1 MDGNDIAG
9 RAWIGVSSAKE
20 NATMRFMI
28 LLKGDPA
35 PGQMPDPE
43 LINAMIRYNE
53 ELAKAGVLLAAEG
66 LLDSSKGTRVIY
78 SAGQRRVMDG
88 PFTEAKELVAGFY
101 LIQVKSK
108 EEAVEWAKRCPVE
121 YAVKERDV
129 EAVVE
134 IRQVGEPE
142 DIKTMT
148 KEQRAAEQQLREQIS
163 GS

>member
-1 MDGNDIAG
+1 
-9 RAWIGVSSAKE
+9 
-20 NATMRFMI
+20 MRFMI

-43 LINAMIRYNE
+43 LIGAMIKYNE
-53 ELAKAGVLLAAEG
+53 ELVKAGVLLAAEG
-66 LLDSSKGTRVIY
+66 LLDSSTGTRVIY
-78 SAGQRRVMDG
+78 SAGQRRVVDG

-121 YAVKERDV
+121 YAVKDSGM

-134 IRQVGEPE
+134 VRQVGEAE
-142 DIKTMT
+142 DISTMT
-148 KEQRAAEQQLREQIS
+148 EEQRAAEHRLREQIS
-163 GS
+163 GA

>member
-1 MDGNDIAG
+1 
-9 RAWIGVSSAKE
+9 
-20 NATMRFMI
+20 MRFMI

-43 LINAMIRYNE
+43 LISAMIKYHE

-66 LLDSSKGTRVIY
+66 LLDSSTGARVIY
-78 SAGQRRVMDG
+78 SGGQRRVVDG
-88 PFTEAKELVAGFY
+88 PFTESKELVAGFY

-108 EEAVEWAKRCPVE
+108 EEAIEWAKRCPVE
-121 YAVKERDV
+121 YAVKERDM

-134 IRQVGEPE
+134 VRQVGELE
-142 DIKTMT
+142 DITTMT
-148 KEQRAAEQQLREQIS
+148 DEQRAAEHRLREQIA

>member
-1 MDGNDIAG
+1 
-9 RAWIGVSSAKE
+9 
-20 NATMRFMI
+20 MRFMI

-43 LINAMIRYNE
+43 LINAMIKYNE
-53 ELAKAGVLLAAEG
+53 ELARAGVLLAAEG
-66 LLDSSKGTRVIY
+66 LLDSSTGTRVIY
-78 SAGQRRVMDG
+78 SAGQRRVVDG

-108 EEAVEWAKRCPVE
+108 EEAVEWARRCPVE
-121 YAVKERDV
+121 YAVKDSDT

-134 IRQVGEPE
+134 IRQVAEPE
-142 DIKTMT
+142 DITTMT
-148 KEQRAAEQQLREQIS
+148 DEQRAAEHRLREQMP